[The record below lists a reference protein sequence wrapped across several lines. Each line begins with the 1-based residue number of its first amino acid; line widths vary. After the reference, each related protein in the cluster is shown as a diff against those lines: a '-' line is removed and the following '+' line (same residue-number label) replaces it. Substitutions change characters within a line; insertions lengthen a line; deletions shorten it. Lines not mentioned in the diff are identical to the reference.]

1 MCRLYDV
8 KLLVYYI
15 PDIERYV
22 TQVNQTIGQS
32 KLLER
37 DTTKFIQTI
46 GPNQQFERIYINYL
60 QLLDF
65 STGSTIILL

>member
-46 GPNQQFERIYINYL
+46 GPNQQFRRIYINYL